1 MSGDNIGALPTPK
14 AKKGYVFAGWYRY
27 GYKVK
32 SNDVVYENM
41 TLRAKFVSAKKIVAP
56 QHLYVR
62 ARKEYLNLENGGEY
76 IQYSIRPYS
85 PVESRVTWT
94 SSDKSVATVDKDGQ
108 MIPHKVGVTTITGK
122 LRNGVKTSF
131 KVQVWSYEDEDFYY
145 DDIQANRTKLNIAQG
160 QYRKITLNHAGPSGD
175 ITWESFDKDIATV
188 NSVGVV
194 RAKKQGM
201 TYLICTDEDGMLV
214 DKCKVTVGP
223 KISSTYLRSVSG
235 GKRSVNVKW
244 KARPGKVG
252 GYQVRISKNRH
263 FTKCTYKTVK
273 GSRSG
278 STKISKLSR
287 KTKYYVSVRTYSIIK
302 GNKFYSGWS
311 KAKAVRTR

>member
-1 MSGDNIGALPTPK
+1 MEK

-41 TLRAKFVSAKKIVAP
+41 TLRAKFVSAKKIVAH

-131 KVQVWSYEDEDFYY
+131 KLQVWSYEDEDFYY

-194 RAKKQGM
+194 RAKKQGV
-201 TYLICTDEDGMLV
+201 TYLICTDEDG
-214 DKCKVTVGP
+214 
-223 KISSTYLRSVSG
+223 
-235 GKRSVNVKW
+235 
-244 KARPGKVG
+244 
-252 GYQVRISKNRH
+252 
-263 FTKCTYKTVK
+263 
-273 GSRSG
+273 
-278 STKISKLSR
+278 
-287 KTKYYVSVRTYSIIK
+287 
-302 GNKFYSGWS
+302 
-311 KAKAVRTR
+311 